1 MSPKLPVVI
10 AGAGPTGLM
19 CALALARE
27 GVRVV
32 VCEAEPTLTHDLRA
46 GSFHPPTQEMM
57 APYGITDQMHAHGA
71 LQVRKWQVRSRRGGM
86 VAEFD
91 LGLLADVTAYPYR
104 LHLEQ
109 HRLTP
114 IQLDMLRKE
123 PSAEVHFG
131 HRITGFQ
138 HRPNSVVVEF
148 ESEGI
153 PGKIEAGWLIG
164 ADGGRSTIRK
174 LLPVEF
180 EGFTWPEQF
189 LVVSTPYDL
198 GRHGF
203 AMNAY
208 VADPTQ
214 WAAVFKMPDAGPP
227 GLWRLAFPCDPGLPD
242 DALLDAR
249 AVQARMQSFLP
260 QETEYEIRYQSIY
273 RVHQRV
279 ASEWRHGRVLLAGDA
294 AHLNNPLGGFGL
306 NSGIHDAVNLAG
318 KLARVWRDEE
328 SDALLDVYVHQRRKT
343 TIDQVQAMSI
353 RNKRLLEQRD
363 PAVQK
368 ARMEELMAIAAD
380 PQRARQFLLDSSMI
394 AGLHR
399 SQENRQVKNKN
410 RPAR

>member
-1 MSPKLPVVI
+1 MSQKLPVVI

-27 GVRVV
+27 GVKVV

-57 APYGITDQMHAHGA
+57 APYGITARMHEHG

-91 LGLLADVTAYPYR
+91 LGLLADVTPYPYR

-114 IQLDMLRKE
+114 IMLDLLRKD
-123 PSAEVHFG
+123 SNAEVHFG
-131 HRITGFQ
+131 HRITGFE
-138 HRPNSVVVEF
+138 HRAHSVLVKF

-153 PGKIEAGWLIG
+153 PGKLEAAWLIG

-174 LLPVEF
+174 LLQVEF

-198 GRHGF
+198 AQHGF
-203 AMNAY
+203 TMNAY
-208 VADPTQ
+208 VADPLE
-214 WAAVFKMPDAGPP
+214 WAAVFKMPDQGPP

-242 DALLDAR
+242 DALLDPQ
-249 AVQARMQSFLP
+249 AVQMRMQAFLP
-260 QETEYEIRYQSIY
+260 NNFEYDIRYASIY

-306 NSGIHDAVNLAG
+306 NSGIHDAVNLAA

-328 SDALLDVYVHQRRKT
+328 SEALLEVYVHQRRRT

-353 RNKRLLEQRD
+353 RNKRLLEERD
-363 PAVQK
+363 PAVQR
-368 ARMEELMAIAAD
+368 ARMEELIATAAD
-380 PQRARQFLLDSSMI
+380 PQRARQYLLETSMI
-394 AGLHR
+394 AGLKR
-399 SQENRQVKNKN
+399 SQEL
-410 RPAR
+410 A